1 MKGKAITVTKV
12 DGKIQHLTDVYPQI
26 ETNTILNKTIT
37 GIGATYSEI
46 KAPRNSIIIEP
57 SKPVIYSKIQSPKH
71 KKDNLLGVVEN
82 VYTNEI
88 INYIEDSIKRK
99 KWIKILT
106 TPESFKKVQ
115 SAFECLEIDIR
126 TDGYF
131 LLFDEIHKAVKDS
144 GFRRFITLPMD
155 LFFQCKDKAIV
166 SATPPKK
173 VRDQR
178 FSEFQL
184 IKLVSDFDYKKDIKI
199 CSTTNILQ
207 CTKEVLNTLN
217 PDENPIF
224 FFVNS
229 ISVIISMIKQLGI
242 EGQSA
247 VFCSSDSLGKI
258 KNKDIS
264 KAYENWENNRIAKYN
279 WMTSRCYSSLDIE
292 INAAPNVVML
302 TDCYT
307 ADYTMIDP
315 YMDAVQIVGR
325 FRNGV
330 GNIYHI
336 SNFNKQFPIKD
347 RDGVKLEIKAM
358 KEVYSYLKKMAK
370 TASTE
375 IQREAFRDTLSIV
388 PYKKFL
394 NDGNEIEN
402 PYKVDN
408 YIDDEITKGLYNNPS
423 KLLEAYEKCGFFNVS
438 SVSFNYAFGDYERL
452 KIEKGN
458 ASTKDQQK
466 DIVTQLEQLKTRQ
479 TEDAVLHKCYLK
491 SIDSFIVEA
500 YDLIGKEEIERLNY
514 SRRKIKAAMIIKEH
528 QIKAHSTDTIE
539 LINTLFLE
547 GKWYSSKYIKKT
559 LIDVFKKMEIPMPET
574 PSGETIKEF
583 FDAIEKRTNKERGYY
598 LIKSLFIKQ

>member
-1 MKGKAITVTKV
+1 MIKKKIIISKV
-12 DGKIQHLTDVYPQI
+12 NGTMQRLGDIYPVI

-57 SKPVIYSKIQSPKH
+57 SKPVIYSKTQSPKH

-88 INYIEDSIKRK
+88 VNYIEDSIKHK

-144 GFRRFITLPMD
+144 SFRRFITLPMD
-155 LFFQCKDKAIV
+155 LFFKCKDKAIV

-178 FSEFQL
+178 FKEFQL
-184 IKLVSDFDYKKDIKI
+184 IKLVPDFDYKKDIKI
-199 CSTTNILQ
+199 CSTTNVLQ
-207 CTKEVLNTLN
+207 CTKEILNTLN
-217 PDENPIF
+217 LDENPIF
-224 FFVNS
+224 FFINS

-247 VFCSSDSLGKI
+247 VFCSSDSLGKL
-258 KNKDIS
+258 KDKDIN

-279 WMTSRCYSSLDIE
+279 WMTSRFYSSLDIE
-292 INAAPNVVML
+292 INMAPNVVML

-307 ADYTMIDP
+307 ADYTIIDP

-336 SNFNKQFPIKD
+336 SNFNKQFPLKD
-347 RDGVKLEIKAM
+347 RESVKLEIKAM
-358 KEVYSYLKKMAK
+358 KEVYSYLKKMAM

-408 YIDDEITKGLYNNPS
+408 YIDDEITKGLYNNPA
-423 KLLEAYEKCGFFNVS
+423 KLLEAYEKSGFFNVS
-438 SVSFNYAFGDYERL
+438 SLSFNYAFGDYERL

-458 ASTKDQQK
+458 VSIKDQQK
-466 DIVTQLEQLKTRQ
+466 EIVTQLELLGTCQ
-479 TEDAVLHKCYLK
+479 TEDTILHKCYLK

-514 SRRKIKAAMIIKEH
+514 SRRKIEAAMIIKEH
-528 QIKAHSTDTIE
+528 QMKAHSTDAIKI
-539 LINTLFLE
+539 INTLFQE
-547 GKWYSSKYIKKT
+547 ENWYSSRYIKKT
-559 LIDVFKKMEIPMPET
+559 LIDVFEQLEIPMDEKPT
-574 PSGETIKEF
+574 GATIKEF
-583 FDAIEKRTNKERGYY
+583 FDATEKKD
-598 LIKSLFIKQ
+598 K